1 MPNFQ
6 YGIAG
11 LSQGVLS
18 GNDKPTKS
26 KGNKNIFS
34 SRVKDIILN
43 ESPPRI

>member
-18 GNDKPTKS
+18 GNDKPTKP

-34 SRVKDIILN
+34 QGRVLGV
-43 ESPPRI
+43 SQG